1 MSLASAEDAGTKI
14 QAITTICVGVFFMVV
29 NDAMAKWL
37 TEDYG
42 ALQIY
47 AWRSMM
53 ALPIIATML
62 WATRGRAGFTT
73 ASLRTHALRGFFA
86 IAAAWCFFTSL
97 KQLTLAGATSLV
109 FAAPLFI
116 TALSVVLLGEKV
128 GWRRWSAVTIGFFG
142 VLVIV
147 RPGGETF
154 QTASIY
160 AVGAAFFYALFMISA
175 RWIKREEPMMTM
187 MFYVSLFP
195 LIYCTPVLALD
206 WQPIASEHLL
216 LFLGMAVFGTTG
228 ITMIGHAFRL
238 APAAIVAPFDY
249 TALLWATVLGFMFWG
264 DLPDLWTYV
273 GALIIIAS
281 GIYIVLR
288 EARAG

>member
-1 MSLASAEDAGTKI
+1 MALAAAADAGTRF
-14 QAITTICVGVFFMVV
+14 QAIATICVGVLFMVV

-42 ALQIY
+42 ALHIY

-53 ALPIIATML
+53 ALPMIAAML
-62 WATRGRAGFTT
+62 LLTRGRKGFAT
-73 ASLRTHALRGFFA
+73 ASVGVHALRGLFS

-97 KQLTLAGATSLV
+97 RQLTLAGATSLV

-116 TALSVVLLGEKV
+116 TALSVLLLGEKV
-128 GWRRWSAVTIGFFG
+128 GWRRWSAVIVGFIG

-147 RPGGETF
+147 RPGAETF
-154 QTASIY
+154 QAASLF

-175 RWIKREEPMMTM
+175 RWIRREEPMTTM

-195 LIYCTPVLALD
+195 LVYCAPVLVID
-206 WQPIASEHLL
+206 WQPVALEHLP
-216 LFLGMAVFGTTG
+216 LFVGMALFGTIG

>member
-1 MSLASAEDAGTKI
+1 MAHAAVEDAGTKV
-14 QAITTICVGVFFMVV
+14 QAIVTICAGVLLMVI
-29 NDAMAKWL
+29 NDAMAKFL

-42 ALQIY
+42 ALHIY

-62 WATRGRAGFTT
+62 LVTRGRAGFST
-73 ASLRTHALRGFFA
+73 ASIPTHALRGFFA
-86 IAAAWCFFTSL
+86 VAAAWCFFSSL

-128 GWRRWSAVTIGFFG
+128 GWRRWSAVAIGFIG
-142 VLVIV
+142 VLIIV

-154 QTASIY
+154 QTASLY

-175 RWIKREEPMMTM
+175 RWIRREEPMMTM

-195 LIYCTPVLALD
+195 LIYCMPVLAID
-206 WQPIASEHLL
+206 WQPVAFEHLP
-216 LFLGMAVFGTTG
+216 LFIGMALFGTTG

-249 TALLWATVLGFMFWG
+249 TALLWATVLGFLFWG
-264 DLPDLWTYV
+264 DLPDMWTYI

-288 EARAG
+288 EARS